1 VILTSKQYTLGK
13 ITKCSLSEF
22 RSRKGTALSC
32 FKRTAEMDRKPIKSE
47 KREEIKSEK
56 GKI

>member
-1 VILTSKQYTLGK
+1 M
-13 ITKCSLSEF
+13 SEYKD
-22 RSRKGTALSC
+22 RKGTALSC

-56 GKI
+56 GKIWGKSQ